1 MKKIQKVTF
10 YKADRLF
17 VKCRTIVS
25 RQNVFRPKDVAPN
38 PHWSAV
44 QLNYRPP
51 RRETYKISLAVVY
64 TVDEMSVDKMPA
76 DEMSVDSM
84 SLI

>member
-1 MKKIQKVTF
+1 M
-10 YKADRLF
+10 
-17 VKCRTIVS
+17 
-25 RQNVFRPKDVAPN
+25 APN

-51 RRETYKISLAVVY
+51 RRESYKISLAVVY

-76 DEMSVDSM
+76 DEMSADEMSLDKMPADEISIDSM